1 MPTLDFGALQS
12 VADSTGLSPYLGL
25 SPPPSSANGLGNPN
39 PKQQQQQPAAPVK
52 DFLKSF
58 QDKPPAPALPQPLKV
73 DYRVESES
81 LIGKKMPLLIF

>member
-1 MPTLDFGALQS
+1 MPTLDFGALQP
-12 VADSTGLSPYLGL
+12 VADNTGLSNFLG
-25 SPPPSSANGLGNPN
+25 SPPSSANGLGNPN
-39 PKQQQQQPAAPVK
+39 PKQQQSAAPVK
-52 DFLKSF
+52 DFLNSF